1 MWPTY
6 HSSQRGG
13 DCKSTEINLIPWTQI
28 HRKFQDGGTG
38 TCFCP
43 LSILSFTCQKC
54 SSGFRQYQK
63 IDNLNQ
69 IVMLNQR
76 LWLLS
81 DQTS

>member
-1 MWPTY
+1 MTDI
-6 HSSQRGG
+6 SFKSEGEG

-28 HRKFQDGGTG
+28 HRKFQDGGT
-38 TCFCP
+38 CFCP

-54 SSGFRQYQK
+54 SPGRRQYQK
-63 IDNLNQ
+63 IDSLNQ